1 MLIEFLNEVA
11 DNLTILFSI
20 SILLI
25 SFILTAINWKIL
37 KISNEVLEETIK
49 VRKSLEVPT
58 KSKQAEQGKPK

>member
-49 VRKSLEVPT
+49 VRKSLEMPSASKEPHKKPT
-58 KSKQAEQGKPK
+58 R

>member
-49 VRKSLEVPT
+49 VRKSLEMPSA
-58 KSKQAEQGKPK
+58 SKEPLKKLTR